1 MKLRSLS
8 LVALMLNVLGCTR
21 TKEASPGPGATKDA
35 PPAAQVSL
43 CPKTPPSPGV
53 DDLRFSEDQFTG
65 AQFDSSYAYFEA
77 DLPRE
82 LDRAEKTSELTHRE
96 GFWIGYGNRL
106 RLMKGYMLK
115 QAALIEQ
122 TGRSSDSTLLRDST
136 SATFRLC
143 QFLATVHAVD

>member
-1 MKLRSLS
+1 MTRRSLPF
-8 LVALMLNVLGCTR
+8 VALMLQVAACTR
-21 TKEASPGPGATKDA
+21 TKEASPRTTENAQPT
-35 PPAAQVSL
+35 AQVTL
-43 CPKTPPSPGV
+43 CPTRPAPPGV

-65 AQFDSSYAYFEA
+65 AQFESSYAYFEA
-77 DLPRE
+77 ELPRQ
-82 LDRAEKTSELTHRE
+82 LDEAEKTSELTDRE

-106 RLMKGYMLK
+106 RLMKGYVLK

-143 QFLATVHAVD
+143 RFLQTKRAVD